1 MHGFVQMKFKVI
13 DNCLACESQD
23 LLKVLDLGSQ
33 PLANSYRDVDDD
45 SIEEIFPLL
54 LRVCQQ
60 CFHAQISVA
69 VDPLILYEEYS
80 YVSGTTSTL
89 RSYFKEFAEEISQR
103 GKKTTVLDIAANDGS
118 FVRALVDVG
127 LKACGVDPAKNL
139 VKKALSDGLP
149 MYFGFWSSRFA
160 HEFNQRFDVI
170 TAMNVLAHVG
180 DPLDFLIGCRMAL
193 KPSGSI
199 FIQTSQAFMI
209 NRGEFDTI
217 YHEHHSFF
225 NTRSLQRLA
234 ERANLHVV
242 DGKYVDVH
250 GTSYRWELKD
260 KPSFIPLDLLDDES
274 RRGMT
279 TMETFFR
286 FAEIAEDRAR
296 ETASIINRQR
306 GMGFTICAYG
316 AAAKAHTFF
325 NYANIKPDVVVDDN
339 PLKQGCR
346 SPGSGVIIQ
355 HPDSLREIEGPVQFI
370 ISAWNFAKEIK
381 GHIVRIRPN
390 QTDDR
395 FLQYFPEVENSG
407 H

>member
-1 MHGFVQMKFKVI
+1 MKFKTI
-13 DNCLACESQD
+13 NNCLACDSRN

-33 PLANSYRDVDDD
+33 PLANSYRVVNDDG
-45 SIEEIFPLL
+45 IEETFPLL

-69 VDPLILYEEYS
+69 VDPSTLYEEYF

-89 RSYFKEFAEEISQR
+89 KSYFKEFAEEISQR
-103 GKKTTVLDIAANDGS
+103 GEKTTVLDIAANDGS

-127 LKACGVDPAKNL
+127 LTACGVDPAKNL
-139 VKKALSDGLP
+139 VEKALNDGLP
-149 MYFGFWSSRFA
+149 MYLGFWSSRFA
-160 HEFNQRFDVI
+160 LEFNQSFDVI

-180 DPLDFLIGCRMAL
+180 NPVDFLIGCRMAL

-242 DGKYVDVH
+242 EGKYVDVH
-250 GTSYRWELKD
+250 GTSYRWELKAE
-260 KPSFIPLDLLDDES
+260 PTSAPLALLEDEIY
-274 RRGMT
+274 RGMT
-279 TMETFFR
+279 TIETFLR

-296 ETASIINRQR
+296 ETATIIDRQR
-306 GMGFTICAYG
+306 KMGFAICAYG
-316 AAAKAHTFF
+316 AAAKSHTFF
-325 NYANIKPDVVVDDN
+325 NYANIKPHVVVDDN

-381 GHIVRIRPN
+381 GHIARIRPN
-390 QTDDR
+390 RTDDR

-407 H
+407 Y